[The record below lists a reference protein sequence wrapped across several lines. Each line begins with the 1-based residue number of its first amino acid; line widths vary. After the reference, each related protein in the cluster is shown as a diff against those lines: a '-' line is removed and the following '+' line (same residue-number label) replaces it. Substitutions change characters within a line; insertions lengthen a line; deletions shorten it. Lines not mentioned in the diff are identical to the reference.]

1 MYPFLISFVAAIG
14 GFLFGYDLVIISGA
28 LLYLEEHFQLD
39 DSALGFA
46 TASAIIGCIIGPI
59 VGMWLCDRW
68 GRKSTL
74 FVCAFLLAVSAVGT
88 AIPPDITIFNL
99 FRIVGG
105 VGVGLASVASPMY
118 IAEISPARIRGQLVL
133 MYQMAVLLGC
143 SIAVLVAYGLAVA
156 LGPASWRW
164 MFASE
169 IVPILCFG
177 LMLPFL
183 PRSPRWLAS
192 QGRKLEA
199 LAVLTRINGPE
210 VAREELAGIEHSLAE
225 ESGSWSELFQPGVRV
240 ALWIGILLA
249 IFNQLTGWSG
259 IAFYLPKIFQ
269 AAGWTEK
276 TGAILQTLV
285 MQGAGIFLTAISIWL
300 VDRVGRKAL
309 WNVTSAAMVFA
320 MVLAGFV
327 FFYGVTGRVVLL
339 AIVACAV
346 PHMLGLGPLPW
357 LVISEIQPTRVRAK
371 AVALSTTVLWIAA
384 FFGTYLFPWLAGLS
398 EEWLGSIAGLFWLY
412 AGISALSLL
421 FGLTLL
427 PETKGKTL
435 EEISELWLN
444 REGSLQSSNGDQ
456 QT

>member
-14 GFLFGYDLVIISGA
+14 GFLFGYDLVVISGA
-28 LLYLEEHFQLD
+28 LLYLEEYFQLD

-59 VGMWLCDRW
+59 VGMWLCDKW
-68 GRKSTL
+68 GRKTTL
-74 FVCAFLLAVSAVGT
+74 FVCGFLLAASAIGT
-88 AIPPDITIFNL
+88 AIPPDITTFNI

-143 SIAVLVAYGLAVA
+143 SISVLVAYGLAVT

-169 IVPILCFG
+169 LVPILAFSV
-177 LMLPFL
+177 MLPYL

-192 QGRKLEA
+192 KGRKDEA

-210 VAREELAGIEHSLAE
+210 LAREELSAIDNSLAE
-225 ESGSWSELFQPGVRV
+225 ETGSWSELFQPGVRV
-240 ALWIGILLA
+240 AMWTGILLA

-285 MQGAGIFLTAISIWL
+285 MQGAGIFLTGISIWL
-300 VDRVGRKAL
+300 VDRVGRRAL
-309 WNVTSAAMVFA
+309 WNASSAAMV
-320 MVLAGFV
+320 LALSLTGFI
-327 FFYGVTGRVVLL
+327 FYYGITGRIVIL

-371 AVALSTTVLWIAA
+371 AVALSTTVLWVAA
-384 FFGTYLFPWLAGLS
+384 FLGTYLFPWLARVS
-398 EEWLGSIAGLFWLY
+398 EERFGSIAGLFWLY
-412 AGISALSLL
+412 AGISALSLV
-421 FGLTLL
+421 FGLTML

-435 EEISELWLN
+435 EEISDLWLN
-444 REGSLQSSNGDQ
+444 RGKSGKH
-456 QT
+456 